1 MRLVPLLLLF
11 IALLAP
17 AGGSPPAVVAVDFDT
32 VIHPITVDVL
42 THAIEQAQRDRAPF
56 LLIRLNTPGGMLE
69 ATQTLVERINA
80 SPVPVVTFVTPSGG
94 RAASAGFILLL
105 AGDVAAMATGT
116 HTGAASPVLLGQEM
130 DATMR
135 HKIENDTAAAVRSLA
150 VRHNRDAAAAQAAV
164 FEAKSYTSEEAANL
178 HLTDLVVRDQQDLLE
193 RLDGREIV
201 RPNGLK
207 FVLRTAGA
215 TVVDYSPSLRERAVL
230 MVADPNLAFI
240 ILVLGGLLLYV
251 EFNTPGMVAP
261 GAAGA
266 ILVLVGLLAL
276 SVLPIR
282 GAAVGLLVLALALFI
297 IEAKVGAHGVLA
309 TGGAIAML
317 FGALL
322 LVEGP
327 PEMRIRFSTAISV
340 TLPFALITVFL
351 VTLVV
356 RARRRPAV
364 TGAPGLLSET
374 GVAHTDLAP
383 EGVVR
388 IHGEFWN
395 ARAAA
400 PIPRGAPVRVS
411 AVNGLCLNVERLN
424 VERLGTD
431 SQSPDPRKD

>member
-1 MRLVPLLLLF
+1 MRLVPLLL
-11 IALLAP
+11 ALLGFIVP
-17 AGGSPPAVVAVDFDT
+17 ADGGQPAVVAVDFNT

-42 THAIEQAQRDRAPF
+42 THAIEQAKREHAPF

-69 ATQTLVERINA
+69 ATQALIERINA

-135 HKIENDTAAAVRSLA
+135 HKIENDTAAAVRSMA
-150 VRHNRDAAAAQAAV
+150 ARHNRDAAAAQATV

-178 HLTDLVVRDQQDLLE
+178 HLADLVVRDQQDLLN
-193 RLDGREIV
+193 RLDGREIT
-201 RPNGLK
+201 RPNGSK
-207 FVLRTAGA
+207 SVLHTAGV
-215 TVVDYSPSLRERAVL
+215 TVVDYSPSLRESAVL

-240 ILVLGGLLLYV
+240 ILVLGALLLYV
-251 EFNTPGMVAP
+251 EFNVPGLVAP

-266 ILVLVGLLAL
+266 ILVLIGLLAL

-282 GAAVGLLVLALALFI
+282 GAAVGLLILAMALFV
-297 IEAKVGAHGVLA
+297 IEAKVAAHGVLA
-309 TGGAIAML
+309 TGGVIAML

-327 PEMRIRFSTAISV
+327 PEMRIHFSTAISV
-340 TLPFALITVFL
+340 TLPFALITVLL
-351 VTLVV
+351 VSLVV
-356 RARRRPAV
+356 RSRRQPQA
-364 TGAPGLLSET
+364 TGVGGLLRET
-374 GVAHTDLAP
+374 GVAHTDIAP
-383 EGVVR
+383 GGVVR

-395 ARAAA
+395 ATATL
-400 PIPRGAPVRVS
+400 PIPQGAPVRVS
-411 AVNGLCLNVERLN
+411 AVEGLCLK

-431 SQSPDPRKD
+431 SQAPESRKD

>member
-1 MRLVPLLLLF
+1 MRLLPLWLVLLGF
-11 IALLAP
+11 FAP
-17 AGGSPPAVVAVDFDT
+17 AGGEQPAVVAVDFDT

-56 LLIRLNTPGGMLE
+56 VLIRLNTPGGMLG

-150 VRHNRDAAAAQAAV
+150 ARHNRDAAAAQATV

-178 HLTDLVVRDQQDLLE
+178 RLADLVVRDQQDLLN
-193 RLDGREIV
+193 RLNGREIT
-201 RPNGLK
+201 RPNGSIS
-207 FVLRTAGA
+207 VLHTSGVA
-215 TVVDYSPSLRERAVL
+215 VVDYSPSLRERAVL
-230 MVADPNLAFI
+230 MVADPNLALI
-240 ILVLGGLLLYV
+240 MLVLGGLLLYV
-251 EFNTPGMVAP
+251 EFNAPGMVAP

-266 ILVLVGLLAL
+266 ILLLVGLLAL

-297 IEAKVGAHGVLA
+297 MEAKVGAHGVLA
-309 TGGAIAML
+309 AGGAVAML
-317 FGALL
+317 FGSLL

-327 PEMRIRFSTAISV
+327 PEMRIRLSTALSV
-340 TLPFALITVFL
+340 TVPFALITAFL

-356 RARRRPAV
+356 RARLRPAV
-364 TGAPGLLSET
+364 TGAAGLLSET
-374 GVAHTDLAP
+374 GLAHTDLAP

-388 IHGEFWN
+388 VHGEFWK
-395 ARAAA
+395 AIAAA
-400 PIPRGAPVRVS
+400 PIPRGTPVRVS
-411 AVNGLCLNVERLN
+411 AVDGLCLK

-431 SQSPDPRKD
+431 SQTPEFRKV

>member
-1 MRLVPLLLLF
+1 MRLLPLLLLF
-11 IALLAP
+11 GALLAP
-17 AGGSPPAVVAVDFDT
+17 TGASPPAVVAVDFDT
-32 VIHPITVDVL
+32 VIHPITVDLL

-105 AGDVAAMATGT
+105 AGDVAAMANGT
-116 HTGAASPVLLGQEM
+116 HTGAASPVLLGQQM

-150 VRHNRDAAAAQAAV
+150 SRHNRDAAAAQETV
-164 FEAKSYTSEEAANL
+164 FESKSYTSEEALNL
-178 HLTDLVVRDQQDLLE
+178 HLADLVVRDQQELLS
-193 RLDGREIV
+193 RLDGREV
-201 RPNGLK
+201 TRPNGAKL
-207 FVLRTAGA
+207 VLHTAGA
-215 TVVDYSPSLRERAVL
+215 PVVDYTPTLRERAVL

-240 ILVLGGLLLYV
+240 LLVLGGLLLYV

-266 ILVLVGLLAL
+266 ILVLVALLAL

-282 GAAVGLLVLALALFI
+282 GAAVGLLVLAVALFVM
-297 IEAKVGAHGVLA
+297 EAKVGAHGVLA
-309 TGGAIAML
+309 TGGAVAML

-340 TLPFALITVFL
+340 TLPFAVITVFL
-351 VTLVV
+351 VSLVV
-356 RARRRPAV
+356 RARRRPAT
-364 TGAPGLLSET
+364 TGIGGLLSET
-374 GVAHTDLAP
+374 GVAHTDLSP
-383 EGVVR
+383 EGTVR

-395 ARAAA
+395 ARAVT
-400 PIPRGAPVRVS
+400 PIPRGTPVRVA
-411 AVNGLCLNVERLN
+411 AVTGLCLN

-431 SQSPDPRKD
+431 SRSPESRKD

>member
-1 MRLVPLLLLF
+1 MRLLPLLLLSM
-11 IALLAP
+11 ALLAP

-69 ATQTLVERINA
+69 ATQTLIERINA

-135 HKIENDTAAAVRSLA
+135 HKIENDTAAAVRSMA
-150 VRHNRDAAAAQAAV
+150 VRHNRDVAAAQATV
-164 FEAKSYTSEEAANL
+164 YEAKSYTSEEAANL
-178 HLTDLVVRDQQDLLE
+178 HLTDLVVRDQQDLLD
-193 RLDGREIV
+193 RLDGREIT
-201 RPNGLK
+201 RPNGSK
-207 FVLRTAGA
+207 SVLHTAGA

-309 TGGAIAML
+309 AGGAIAML

-327 PEMRIRFSTAISV
+327 PEMRIHFSTAISV

-364 TGAPGLLSET
+364 TGASGLLSET
-374 GVAHTDLAP
+374 GVAQTDLAP

-395 ARAAA
+395 AKSAT
-400 PIPRGAPVRVS
+400 PIPRGAPVRVA
-411 AVNGLCLNVERLN
+411 AVKGLCLN

-431 SQSPDPRKD
+431 SQPPDPRKD

>member
-1 MRLVPLLLLF
+1 MRLVAVLAVLLG
-11 IALLAP
+11 ALVP
-17 AGGSPPAVVAVDFDT
+17 ASGAPPAIVAVNFDT
-32 VIHPITVDVL
+32 VIHPILVDVL
-42 THAIEQAQRDRAPF
+42 AHAMERARQEHAPF
-56 LLIRLNTPGGMLE
+56 LLIRLDTPGGMLE
-69 ATQTLVERINA
+69 ATNTLVERINA

-94 RAASAGFILLL
+94 RAASAGFILLM

-135 HKIENDTAAAVRSLA
+135 HKIENDTAAAVRSMA
-150 VRHNRDAAAAQAAV
+150 VRHNRDVAAAQATV
-164 FEAKSYTSEEAANL
+164 YEAKSYTSEEAANL
-178 HLTDLVVRDQQDLLE
+178 HLTDLVVRDEQELLKL
-193 RLDGREIV
+193 LDGREIT

-207 FVLRTAGA
+207 FVLHTAGA

-240 ILVLGGLLLYV
+240 LLVLGGLLLYV

-282 GAAVGLLVLALALFI
+282 GAAVGLLLLAVALFI

-309 TGGAIAML
+309 IGGAIAML

-327 PEMRIRFSTAISV
+327 PAMRIHFSTAISV
-340 TLPFALITVFL
+340 TVPFALITVFL
-351 VTLVV
+351 VSLVV
-356 RARRRPAV
+356 RARLRPAV
-364 TGAPGLLSET
+364 TGAAGLLNEA
-374 GVAHTDLAP
+374 GVAQTDLAP
-383 EGVVR
+383 EGTVR
-388 IHGEFWN
+388 IHGEFWK
-395 ARAAA
+395 AIAAV
-400 PIPRGAPVRVS
+400 PIPQGTPVRVS
-411 AVNGLCLNVERLN
+411 AVEGLCLK

-431 SQSPDPRKD
+431 SQTQAS

>member
-1 MRLVPLLLLF
+1 MRLIALLLLS
-11 IALLAP
+11 IATLVP
-17 AGGSPPAVVAVDFDT
+17 AGASPPAVVAVDFDT
-32 VIHPITVDVL
+32 VIHPITVDLL

-56 LLIRLNTPGGMLE
+56 LLIRLNTPGGMLQ

-105 AGDVAAMATGT
+105 AGDVAAMANGT

-135 HKIENDTAAAVRSLA
+135 HKIEQDTAAAVRSLA
-150 VRHNRDAAAAQAAV
+150 TRHNRDEAAAQATV
-164 FEAKSYTSEEAANL
+164 FEAKSYTSEEAEKL
-178 HLTDLVVRDQQDLLE
+178 HLTDLVVQDQQELLS
-193 RLDGREIV
+193 RLDGREV
-201 RPNGLK
+201 TRPNGAKL
-207 FVLRTAGA
+207 VLHTAGA
-215 TVVDYSPSLRERAVL
+215 AVVDYSPTLRERAVL
-230 MVADPNLAFI
+230 LVADPNIAFI
-240 ILVLGGLLLYV
+240 LLVLGGLLLYV
-251 EFNTPGMVAP
+251 EFNVPGMVAP

-266 ILVLVGLLAL
+266 ILVLVALLAL

-327 PEMRIRFSTAISV
+327 PEMRIHFSTAISV

-351 VTLVV
+351 VSLVV
-356 RARRRPAV
+356 RSRRRPPA
-364 TGAPGLLSET
+364 TGIGGLLSET

-383 EGVVR
+383 EGTVL

-395 ARAAA
+395 AKAAD

-411 AVNGLCLNVERLN
+411 AVKGLCLN

-431 SQSPDPRKD
+431 SPSPNPRKD

>member
-1 MRLVPLLLLF
+1 MRPLPPLILLS
-11 IALLAP
+11 ALLAP
-17 AGGSPPAVVAVDFDT
+17 VGATPPVVAVDFDT
-32 VIHPITVDVL
+32 VIHPITVDIL
-42 THAIEQAQRDRAPF
+42 THAIEQAQHDQAPCV
-56 LLIRLNTPGGMLE
+56 LIRLNTPGGMLQ

-105 AGDVAAMATGT
+105 AGDAAAMANGT

-135 HKIENDTAAAVRSLA
+135 HKVENDTAAAVRSLA
-150 VRHNRDAAAAQAAV
+150 ARHNRDEVAAQATV
-164 FEAKSYTSEEAANL
+164 FEAKSFTSDEALNL
-178 HLTDLVVRDQQDLLE
+178 RLVDLVVRDEHELLS
-193 RLDGREIV
+193 RLEGREIT
-201 RPNGLK
+201 RPNGAK
-207 FVLRTAGA
+207 MVLHTAGA
-215 TVVDYSPSLRERAVL
+215 AVVDYTPTLRERAVL
-230 MVADPNLAFI
+230 LVADPNLAFI
-240 ILVLGGLLLYV
+240 LLVIGGLLLYV

-266 ILVLVGLLAL
+266 ILVLVALLAL

-282 GAAVGLLVLALALFI
+282 GAAVGLLVLAVALFI
-297 IEAKVGAHGVLA
+297 IEAKAGAHGVLA

-327 PEMRIRFSTAISV
+327 PEMRIHFSTALAV

-351 VTLVV
+351 VSLVV
-356 RARRRPAV
+356 RAQRRPVV
-364 TGAPGLLSET
+364 TGASGLLNET

-383 EGVVR
+383 AGTVR

-395 ARAAA
+395 ARAAE
-400 PIPRGAPVRVS
+400 PILRGTPVRVS
-411 AVNGLCLNVERLN
+411 AVDGLCLNVERL
-424 VERLGTD
+424 GAG
-431 SQSPDPRKD
+431 SQPPEP

>member
-1 MRLVPLLLLF
+1 M
-11 IALLAP
+11 
-17 AGGSPPAVVAVDFDT
+17 VAVDFDT
-32 VIHPITVDVL
+32 VIHPITVDLL
-42 THAIEQAQRDRAPF
+42 THAIEQAQRGRAPF
-56 LLIRLNTPGGMLE
+56 LLIRLNTPGGMLQ

-105 AGDVAAMATGT
+105 AGDVAAMANGT

-150 VRHNRDAAAAQAAV
+150 ARHNRDAAAAQAAV

-178 HLTDLVVRDQQDLLE
+178 RLTDLVVRDQNELLS
-193 RLDGREIV
+193 RLDGREIT
-201 RPNGLK
+201 RSNGVKL
-207 FVLRTAGA
+207 VLHTAGA
-215 TVVDYSPSLRERAVL
+215 TVLDYTPTLRERAVL
-230 MVADPNLAFI
+230 LVADPNLAFI
-240 ILVLGGLLLYV
+240 LLVLGGLLLYV
-251 EFNTPGMVAP
+251 EFNVPGMVAP

-266 ILVLVGLLAL
+266 ILVLVALLAL

-282 GAAVGLLVLALALFI
+282 GAAVGLLILALALFV

-322 LVEGP
+322 LVDGP
-327 PEMRIRFSTAISV
+327 PEMGIHLSTAISV

-351 VTLVV
+351 VSLVV
-356 RARRRPAV
+356 RARRRPPV
-364 TGAPGLLSET
+364 TGIGGLLRET
-374 GVAHTDLAP
+374 GIAHTDLAP
-383 EGVVR
+383 EGTVR

-395 ARAAA
+395 AIATT
-400 PIPRGAPVRVS
+400 PIARGAPVRVA
-411 AVNGLCLNVERLN
+411 AVAGLRLT

>member
-1 MRLVPLLLLF
+1 MRLLPSLLLSL
-11 IALLAP
+11 ALLTP
-17 AGGSPPAVVAVDFDT
+17 AGASPPPVVAVDFDT
-32 VIHPITVDVL
+32 VIHPITVDLL
-42 THAIEQAQRDRAPF
+42 THAIAQAQRDRAPL

-69 ATQTLVERINA
+69 ATQKLVERINA

-105 AGDVAAMATGT
+105 AGDVAAMANGT

-130 DATMR
+130 DAIMR
-135 HKIENDTAAAVRSLA
+135 HKIENDTAAAVRSMA
-150 VRHNRDAAAAQAAV
+150 VRHNRDVAAAQATV

-178 HLTDLVVRDQQDLLE
+178 HLTDLVVRDEPELL
-193 RLDGREIV
+193 RLLDGREV
-201 RPNGLK
+201 TRPSGAKL
-207 FVLRTAGA
+207 VLHTAGA
-215 TVVDYSPSLRERAVL
+215 AVVDYGPNLRERAVL

-240 ILVLGGLLLYV
+240 LLVIGGLLLYV
-251 EFNTPGMVAP
+251 EFNTPGLVAP

-266 ILVLVGLLAL
+266 ILVLVALLAL

-282 GAAVGLLVLALALFI
+282 GAAVGLLLLAVTLFV

-340 TLPFALITVFL
+340 TVPFALITVFL
-351 VTLVV
+351 LTLVV
-356 RARRRPAV
+356 RSRRRPPA
-364 TGAPGLLSET
+364 TGIGGLLLEA
-374 GVAHTDLAP
+374 GVAHTDLTP
-383 EGVVR
+383 EGTVR

-395 ARAAA
+395 ARAATA
-400 PIPRGAPVRVS
+400 IPRGAAVRVS
-411 AVNGLCLNVERLN
+411 AVNGLCLNVERL
-424 VERLGTD
+424 GTD
-431 SQSPDPRKD
+431 SQPPESRKD

>member
-1 MRLVPLLLLF
+1 MRPIALLLLS
-11 IALLAP
+11 IVLLAP
-17 AGGSPPAVVAVDFDT
+17 AGASPPPVVAVDFDT
-32 VIHPITVDVL
+32 VIHPITVDLL

-56 LLIRLNTPGGMLE
+56 LLIRLNTPGGMLQ

-105 AGDVAAMATGT
+105 AGDVDAMANGT

-135 HKIENDTAAAVRSLA
+135 HKIEQDTAAAVRSLA
-150 VRHNRDAAAAQAAV
+150 ARHNRDEAAAQATV
-164 FEAKSYTSEEAANL
+164 FEAKSYTSEEAAKL
-178 HLTDLVVRDQQDLLE
+178 HLTDLVVRDEQELLS
-193 RLDGREIV
+193 RLDGREMT
-201 RPNGLK
+201 RPTGAK
-207 FVLRTAGA
+207 FVLHTAGA
-215 TVVDYSPSLRERAVL
+215 TVVEYSPTLRERAVL

-240 ILVLGGLLLYV
+240 LLVVGGLLIYV
-251 EFNTPGMVAP
+251 EFNVPGMVAP

-266 ILVLVGLLAL
+266 ILVLVALLAL

-282 GAAVGLLVLALALFI
+282 GAAVGLLVLAVALFI
-297 IEAKVGAHGVLA
+297 IEAKIGAHGVLA
-309 TGGAIAML
+309 TGGAVAML

-327 PEMRIRFSTAISV
+327 PEMRIHFSTAISV

-351 VTLVV
+351 VSLVV
-356 RARRRPAV
+356 RSRRRPPA
-364 TGAPGLLSET
+364 TGIGGLMSET
-374 GVAHTDLAP
+374 GIAHTDLSP
-383 EGVVR
+383 EGTVL

-395 ARAAA
+395 AKAAV

-411 AVNGLCLNVERLN
+411 AVHGLCLN

-431 SQSPDPRKD
+431 SPSPDPRKD

>member
-1 MRLVPLLLLF
+1 MRLLPLLLVSLGIF
-11 IALLAP
+11 VP
-17 AGGSPPAVVAVDFDT
+17 AGGGQPAVVAVDFDT

-56 LLIRLNTPGGMLE
+56 VLIRLNTPGGMLG

-150 VRHNRDAAAAQAAV
+150 VRHNRDAAAAQATV

-178 HLTDLVVRDQQDLLE
+178 RLADMVVRDQQDLLN
-193 RLDGREIV
+193 RLDGREIT
-201 RPNGLK
+201 RPNGSIS
-207 FVLRTAGA
+207 VLHTSGGVE
-215 TVVDYSPSLRERAVL
+215 VVDYSPSLRERAVL
-230 MVADPNLAFI
+230 MVADPNLALI
-240 ILVLGGLLLYV
+240 MLVLGGLLLYV
-251 EFNTPGMVAP
+251 EFNAPGMVAP

-266 ILVLVGLLAL
+266 ILLLVGLLAL

-282 GAAVGLLVLALALFI
+282 GAAIGLLVLALALFI
-297 IEAKVGAHGVLA
+297 MEAKVGAHGVLA
-309 TGGAIAML
+309 AGGAIAML
-317 FGALL
+317 FGSLL

-327 PEMRIRFSTAISV
+327 PEMRIRLSTALSV
-340 TLPFALITVFL
+340 TVPFALITAFL

-356 RARRRPAV
+356 RARLRPAV
-364 TGAPGLLSET
+364 TGAVGLLSET

-388 IHGEFWN
+388 VHGEFWK
-395 ARAAA
+395 AIAAA
-400 PIPRGAPVRVS
+400 PIPHGTPVRVS
-411 AVNGLCLNVERLN
+411 EVDGLCLK

-431 SQSPDPRKD
+431 SQTPESRKV

>member
-1 MRLVPLLLLF
+1 MRLLPLLLLF
-11 IALLAP
+11 GALLAP
-17 AGGSPPAVVAVDFDT
+17 TGASPPAVVAVDFDT
-32 VIHPITVDVL
+32 VIHPITVDLL

-105 AGDVAAMATGT
+105 AGDVAAMANGT
-116 HTGAASPVLLGQEM
+116 HTGAASPVLLGQQM

-150 VRHNRDAAAAQAAV
+150 SRHNRDAAAAQATV
-164 FEAKSYTSEEAANL
+164 FESKSYTSEEALNL
-178 HLTDLVVRDQQDLLE
+178 HLADLVVRDQQELLS
-193 RLDGREIV
+193 RLDGREV
-201 RPNGLK
+201 TRPNGAKL
-207 FVLRTAGA
+207 VLHTAGA
-215 TVVDYSPSLRERAVL
+215 PVVDYTPTLRERAVL

-240 ILVLGGLLLYV
+240 LLVIGGLLLYV

-266 ILVLVGLLAL
+266 ILVLVALLAL

-282 GAAVGLLVLALALFI
+282 GAAVGLLVLAVALFVM
-297 IEAKVGAHGVLA
+297 EAKVGAHGVLA
-309 TGGAIAML
+309 TGGAVAML

-340 TLPFALITVFL
+340 TLPFAVITVFL
-351 VTLVV
+351 VSLVV
-356 RARRRPAV
+356 RARRRPAT
-364 TGAPGLLSET
+364 TGIGGLLSET
-374 GVAHTDLAP
+374 GVAHTDLSP
-383 EGVVR
+383 EGTVR

-395 ARAAA
+395 ARAVT
-400 PIPRGAPVRVS
+400 PIPRGTPVRVA
-411 AVNGLCLNVERLN
+411 AVTGLCLN

-431 SQSPDPRKD
+431 SRSPESRKD

>member
-1 MRLVPLLLLF
+1 MRFLPLLLLF
-11 IALLAP
+11 FACFAP
-17 AGGSPPAVVAVDFDT
+17 AGGSQPAVVAVDFDT
-32 VIHPITVDVL
+32 VIHPITVDLL
-42 THAIEQAQRDRAPF
+42 THAIEQAQRGRAPF
-56 LLIRLNTPGGMLE
+56 LLIRLNTPGGMLQ

-105 AGDVAAMATGT
+105 AGDVAAMANGT

-150 VRHNRDAAAAQAAV
+150 ARHNRDAAAAQAAV

-178 HLTDLVVRDQQDLLE
+178 RLTDLVVRDQNELLS
-193 RLDGREIV
+193 RLDGREIT
-201 RPNGLK
+201 RSNGVKL
-207 FVLRTAGA
+207 VLHTAGA
-215 TVVDYSPSLRERAVL
+215 TVLDYTPTLRERAVL
-230 MVADPNLAFI
+230 LVADPNLAFI
-240 ILVLGGLLLYV
+240 LLVLGGLLLYV
-251 EFNTPGMVAP
+251 EFNVPGLVAP

-266 ILVLVGLLAL
+266 ILVLVALLAL

-282 GAAVGLLVLALALFI
+282 GAAVGLLILALALFV
-297 IEAKVGAHGVLA
+297 IEAKVAAHGVLA

-322 LVEGP
+322 LVDGP
-327 PEMRIRFSTAISV
+327 PEMGIHLSTAIAV

-351 VTLVV
+351 VSLVV
-356 RARRRPAV
+356 RARRQPPV
-364 TGAPGLLSET
+364 TGIGGLLRET
-374 GVAHTDLAP
+374 GIAHTDLAP
-383 EGVVR
+383 EGTVR

-395 ARAAA
+395 AIATT
-400 PIPRGAPVRVS
+400 PIARGAPVRVA
-411 AVNGLCLNVERLN
+411 AVAGLRLT

>member
-1 MRLVPLLLLF
+1 MRLLPLLLASLGLF
-11 IALLAP
+11 VP
-17 AGGSPPAVVAVDFDT
+17 AGGGQPAVVAVNFDT

-56 LLIRLNTPGGMLE
+56 VLIRLNTPGGMLG

-150 VRHNRDAAAAQAAV
+150 ARHNRDAAAAQAAV

-178 HLTDLVVRDQQDLLE
+178 RLADLVVRDQQDLLN
-193 RLDGREIV
+193 RLDGREIT
-201 RPNGLK
+201 RPNGSTS
-207 FVLRTAGA
+207 VLHTAGVA
-215 TVVDYSPSLRERAVL
+215 VVDYSPSLRERAVL
-230 MVADPNLAFI
+230 MVADPNLALI

-251 EFNTPGMVAP
+251 EFNAPGMVAP

-266 ILVLVGLLAL
+266 ILLLVGLLAL

-282 GAAVGLLVLALALFI
+282 GAAAGLLVLALALFVM
-297 IEAKVGAHGVLA
+297 EAKVGAHGALA
-309 TGGAIAML
+309 AGGAVAML
-317 FGALL
+317 FGSLL

-327 PEMRIRFSTAISV
+327 PEMRIRLSTALSV
-340 TLPFALITVFL
+340 TVPFALITAFL

-356 RARRRPAV
+356 RARLRPAV
-364 TGAPGLLSET
+364 TGAVGLLSET
-374 GVAHTDLAP
+374 GVAHTDVAP

-388 IHGEFWN
+388 VHGEFWK
-395 ARAAA
+395 AIAAT
-400 PIPRGAPVRVS
+400 PIPRGTPVRVS
-411 AVNGLCLNVERLN
+411 EVDGLCLK

-431 SQSPDPRKD
+431 SQTPESRKV

>member
-1 MRLVPLLLLF
+1 MRPLPLLLVF
-11 IALLAP
+11 TALLAP
-17 AGGSPPAVVAVDFDT
+17 AAASRPAVVAVDFDT
-32 VIHPITVDVL
+32 VIHPITVDL
-42 THAIEQAQRDRAPF
+42 LAHAIEQAQRDRAPF

-105 AGDVAAMATGT
+105 AGDVSAMASGT

-130 DATMR
+130 DPTMR

-150 VRHNRDAAAAQAAV
+150 ARHNRDAAAAQAAV

-178 HLTDLVVRDQQDLLE
+178 HLIDLVVRDQQELLS
-193 RLDGREIV
+193 RLDGLEV
-201 RPNGLK
+201 SRPNGAT
-207 FVLRTAGA
+207 FIFHTAGSA
-215 TVVDYSPSLRERAVL
+215 VVDYGPTVRERAVL
-230 MVADPNLAFI
+230 LVADPNLAFI
-240 ILVLGGLLLYV
+240 LLVIGGLLLYV
-251 EFNTPGMVAP
+251 EFNVPGMVAP

-266 ILVLVGLLAL
+266 ILVLIALLAL

-309 TGGAIAML
+309 TAGAIAML
-317 FGALL
+317 FGSLL

-327 PEMRIRFSTAISV
+327 PEMRIHFSTAVAV

-351 VTLVV
+351 VSLVV
-356 RARRRPAV
+356 RSRRRPAA
-364 TGAPGLLSET
+364 TGIGGLLSET
-374 GVAHTDLAP
+374 GVAHTDLTP
-383 EGVVR
+383 EGTVR

-400 PIPRGAPVRVS
+400 PIPRGVQVRVS
-411 AVNGLCLNVERLN
+411 AVNGLCLNVERL
-424 VERLGTD
+424 GTD
-431 SQSPDPRKD
+431 SPSPDPRKD

>member
-1 MRLVPLLLLF
+1 
-11 IALLAP
+11 
-17 AGGSPPAVVAVDFDT
+17 
-32 VIHPITVDVL
+32 
-42 THAIEQAQRDRAPF
+42 
-56 LLIRLNTPGGMLE
+56 
-69 ATQTLVERINA
+69 
-80 SPVPVVTFVTPSGG
+80 
-94 RAASAGFILLL
+94 
-105 AGDVAAMATGT
+105 MATGT

-135 HKIENDTAAAVRSLA
+135 HKIENDTAAAVRSMA
-150 VRHNRDAAAAQAAV
+150 TRHNRDLAAAQATV
-164 FEAKSYTSEEAANL
+164 FDAKSYTSEEAANL
-178 HLTDLVVRDQQDLLE
+178 HLTDLVVRDQQELLS
-193 RLDGREIV
+193 RLDGREIT
-201 RPNGLK
+201 RPNGSK
-207 FVLRTAGA
+207 FVLHTAGT
-215 TVVDYSPSLRERAVL
+215 TVLDYAPSLRERAVL

-297 IEAKVGAHGVLA
+297 IEAKAGAHGVLA

-327 PEMRIRFSTAISV
+327 PEMRIHFSTAISV

-351 VTLVV
+351 VSLVV

-364 TGAPGLLSET
+364 TGIGGLLSEA
-374 GVAHTDLAP
+374 GVAHTSLSPD
-383 EGVVR
+383 GVVR

-395 ARAAA
+395 AIAAT
-400 PIPRGAPVRVS
+400 PIPQGARVRVS
-411 AVNGLCLNVERLN
+411 AVDGLCLK

-431 SQSPDPRKD
+431 SQAPESRKV

>member
-1 MRLVPLLLLF
+1 MRLVSLLL
-11 IALLAP
+11 ALLGFLAP
-17 AGGSPPAVVAVDFDT
+17 AGGGQPAVVAVNFNT

-69 ATQTLVERINA
+69 ATQVLIERINA

-105 AGDVAAMATGT
+105 AGDVAAMANGT

-135 HKIENDTAAAVRSLA
+135 HKIENDTAAAVRSMA
-150 VRHNRDAAAAQAAV
+150 VRHNRDAAAAQATV
-164 FEAKSYTSEEAANL
+164 FEAKSYTSEEAAKL
-178 HLTDLVVRDQQDLLE
+178 HLTDLVVRDQQELLN
-193 RLDGREIV
+193 RLDGREIT
-201 RPNGLK
+201 RPNGSK
-207 FVLRTAGA
+207 SVLHTAGA

-240 ILVLGGLLLYV
+240 LLVLGGLLLYV
-251 EFNTPGMVAP
+251 EFNFPGMVAP

-297 IEAKVGAHGVLA
+297 IEAKVAAHGVLA
-309 TGGAIAML
+309 IGGAIAML
-317 FGALL
+317 FGSLL

-351 VTLVV
+351 VSLVM
-356 RARRRPAV
+356 RARRRPPT
-364 TGAPGLLSET
+364 TGVAGLLSEA
-374 GVAHTDLAP
+374 GVAQTDLAP
-383 EGVVR
+383 SGVVR

-395 ARAAA
+395 ATAAV
-400 PIPRGAPVRVS
+400 PIPRGSPVRVS
-411 AVNGLCLNVERLN
+411 AVEGLCLK
-424 VERLGTD
+424 VERLGETP
-431 SQSPDPRKD
+431 QAPEYRKD